1 MSVLGWLVT
10 PLLSRIIDSR
20 DPFIDA
26 LLICFNLGLV
36 LQLALVFILVRR
48 EQGSLAWAYVRRAL
62 WLWAPRDPKTGM
74 IGRRVWTRRGGSR
87 APGWV

>member
-10 PLLSRIIDSR
+10 PLLGRIIESR

-62 WLWAPRDPKTGM
+62 
-74 IGRRVWTRRGGSR
+74 
-87 APGWV
+87 